1 MCAYFTIFTK
11 KRMNLY
17 EDMGI
22 IPVDFSAIS
31 NFIGNF
37 KAPKDKISKLE
48 KSGNII
54 RLKKG
59 LFVLS
64 PEYSK
69 KKISKEL
76 VANHLLGPSY
86 ISLESALTYYGIIP
100 EIAYTTRSVTIKR
113 KKAFSTPLGTF
124 EYLSIPDVYFPIGIK
139 NELFNDSFAFLIA
152 TPEKALCDLI
162 MTTSHL
168 RIQSKKA
175 MLEYLTEDLRIDLSS
190 KPFSEMAI
198 FEECIETGRK
208 KRELKILYEL
218 IR

>member
-1 MCAYFTIFTK
+1 
-11 KRMNLY
+11 MNLI
-17 EDMGI
+17 EDIGV

-48 KSGNII
+48 KSGKFI

-86 ISLESALTYYGIIP
+86 ISLESALAYYGIIP
-100 EIAYTTRSVTIKR
+100 ERAYICNNKEKKSIFDTTRYIRIPVRSKCLLPNWD
-113 KKAFSTPLGTF
+113 KK
-124 EYLSIPDVYFPIGIK
+124 
-139 NELFNDSFAFLIA
+139 
-152 TPEKALCDLI
+152 
-162 MTTSHL
+162 
-168 RIQSKKA
+168 
-175 MLEYLTEDLRIDLSS
+175 
-190 KPFSEMAI
+190 
-198 FEECIETGRK
+198 
-208 KRELKILYEL
+208 
-218 IR
+218 

>member
-1 MCAYFTIFTK
+1 
-11 KRMNLY
+11 MNLI
-17 EDMGI
+17 EDIGV

-31 NFIGNF
+31 NFIGDF

-48 KSGNII
+48 KSGKFI

-86 ISLESALTYYGIIP
+86 ISLESALAYYGIIP
-100 EIAYTTRSVTIKR
+100 ERAYTTRSVTIKR

-124 EYLSIPDVYFPIGIK
+124 EYLSVPNAYFPIGIK
-139 NELFNDSFAFLIA
+139 NELINSSFAFLIA

-162 MTTSHL
+162 ITTSYF

-190 KPFSEMAI
+190 KPFSDLVI
-198 FEECIETGRK
+198 LEECIETGRK

>member
-1 MCAYFTIFTK
+1 
-11 KRMNLY
+11 MNLI
-17 EDMGI
+17 EDIGI
-22 IPVDFSAIS
+22 IPVNFSAIS

-48 KSGNII
+48 KSGKFI

-86 ISLESALTYYGIIP
+86 ISLESALAYYGIIP
-100 EIAYTTRSVTIKR
+100 ERAYTTRSVTIKR

-124 EYLSIPDVYFPIGIK
+124 EYLSVPNAYFPIGIK
-139 NELFNDSFAFLIA
+139 NELINGSFAFLIA
-152 TPEKALCDLI
+152 TPEKAICDLI
-162 MTTSHL
+162 ITTPYL

-190 KPFSEMAI
+190 KPFSDLMI
-198 FEECIETGRK
+198 FKECIETGRK
-208 KRELKILYEL
+208 NRELKILYEL